1 MAVSCRT
8 LANQE
13 MPTMSTPDSS
23 PTTFLPG
30 MSVVDANGRTG
41 TVEEVVA
48 DTGDPATTELAVRWD
63 DVDDVE
69 FVSAAGLSGAEMMT
83 DDLGAAASSAA
94 MTPADVDYSQPM
106 ADVTAEALAG
116 DTVETSAP
124 MQTAAVTTPGA
135 VASSAAEAPAGEN
148 PDELVIPVREEVL
161 VPTTHETDMGKVV
174 IHKRIETVP
183 VNTSVDVERQQVSVE
198 RVAINRQVETA
209 PGPRQEGDTLV
220 IPVIEEVLFTEKRL
234 MLTEEIRVTRKR
246 ITESVAV
253 EETLRREVVEFEER
267 PTEMPDTVGGA
278 TTTQTP

>member
-1 MAVSCRT
+1 
-8 LANQE
+8 
-13 MPTMSTPDSS
+13 MSTPDSS